1 MRESQRDLRVR
12 MRFLLPAKMR
22 AMRLVFV
29 SRAANMSEKL
39 KPGKILDKV
48 QLILDG
54 TASSGKV
61 VR

>member
-1 MRESQRDLRVR
+1 MRVR